1 MELEVIDLKKENHL
15 KYIKNMGITELDL
28 FADRMSLERKK
39 NLEYYKEILYQC
51 GKCGTCRT
59 GFQEDG
65 WYRVC
70 PSGEYGKFEA
80 YYLGG
85 KNLLS
90 WAVSSNRLNWTE
102 NLSKIFYQCSLCLA
116 CTQQCQ
122 IPDIHHYAGEW
133 LMAMREE
140 AVQKG
145 LGPMPQQ
152 KKYSEHIALE
162 YNPYM
167 EKHIDRTNWL
177 TSHIQQSPDAKLA
190 YFVGCTTSYREQN
203 IAINTAEILNT
214 LQVDFRILEDEHCC
228 GSPVYM
234 TGQTEQAKQIAET
247 NVNTFINEGIEKII
261 TSCAGCYRMLKET
274 YPKKFGLKHD
284 IEILHLPEFIQDK
297 LNNNE
302 IKFNNNLNMKITYH
316 DPCHI
321 GRHMGIYEPPREVL
335 KNIPGIE
342 LIEMPRNRQ
351 NAWCCGSG
359 GGVRSAFK
367 DLSSFAGNERIEEAK
382 EIKAEAIVS
391 CCPFC
396 LNQFNANIKDDS
408 IKTYELSVLIN
419 KAIKR

>member
-1 MELEVIDLKKENHL
+1 MINIPEGKELKFLKDKGISQITNIPDIEKLDRNKDL
-15 KYIKNMGITELDL
+15 D
-28 FADRMSLERKK
+28 
-39 NLEYYKEILYQC
+39 YYKDIFYQC

-59 GFQEDG
+59 AFHENG
-65 WYRVC
+65 WPRVC
-70 PSGEYGKFEA
+70 PSGEFGKFEA

-85 KNLLS
+85 KNLLA
-90 WAVSSNRLNWTE
+90 WAVTSDRLKWTE
-102 NLSKIFYQCSLCLA
+102 NLANIFYQCSVCLA

-122 IPDIHHYAGEW
+122 IPEIHYYAGEW
-133 LMAMREE
+133 LMAMREK

-145 LGPMPQQ
+145 LGPMPEQ
-152 KKYSEHIALE
+152 KKYSEHVALE

-167 EKHIDRTNWL
+167 EKHENRTNWL
-177 TSHIQQSPDAKLA
+177 PSNIKQSQDAKLA

-214 LQVDFRILEDEHCC
+214 LQVDFKILKEEHCC

-234 TGQTEQAKQIAET
+234 TGQTEKAKQIAEA
-247 NVNTFINEGIEKII
+247 NVDIFKNEGIEKII
-261 TSCAGCYRMLKET
+261 TSCAGCYRTLKET
-274 YPKKFGLKHD
+274 YPKKFGLDHG
-284 IEILHLPEFIQDK
+284 IEILHLPEFILEK

-302 IKFNNNLNMKITYH
+302 VKFNTNVNMNITYH

-335 KNIPGIE
+335 KNIPGIS
-342 LIEMPRNRQ
+342 LMEMPRNKQ

-367 DLSSFAGNERIEEAK
+367 DLSSFAANERIEEAK
-382 EIKAEAIVS
+382 ETTAEAIAS

-396 LNQFNANIKDDS
+396 LNQFKANIKNDE
-408 IKTYELSVLIN
+408 IKTFDLSELIN
-419 KAIKR
+419 KAIKS

>member
-1 MELEVIDLKKENHL
+1 MVKEE
-15 KYIKNMGITELDL
+15 KIKFVDGKGITRIETVPDQQKLD
-28 FADRMSLERKK
+28 RHK
-39 NLEYYKEILYQC
+39 NLEYYKDILYQC

-59 GFQEDG
+59 GYQEEG
-65 WYRVC
+65 WFRVC
-70 PSGEYGKFEA
+70 PSGEFGKFEA

-90 WAVSSNRLNWTE
+90 WAITSNRLDWTE
-102 NLSKIFYQCSLCLA
+102 NLANIFYQCSVCLA

-122 IPDIHHYAGEW
+122 IPEIHNYAGEW
-133 LMAMREE
+133 LMAMREK

-145 LGPMPQQ
+145 LGPMPEQ
-152 KKYSEHIALE
+152 KKYTDHITIE

-167 EKHIDRTNWL
+167 EQHENRTNWIP
-177 TSHIQQSPDAKLA
+177 SNIKQSQDAKLA

-203 IAINTAEILNT
+203 IAINTAEILNS
-214 LQVDFRILEDEHCC
+214 LQVDFKILKEEHCC

-234 TGQTEQAKQIAET
+234 TGQTEKAKQIAET
-247 NVNTFINEGIEKII
+247 NVDIFKNEGIEKII
-261 TSCAGCYRMLKET
+261 TSCAGCYRTLKET
-274 YPKKFGLKHD
+274 YPKKFGLDHG
-284 IEILHLPEFIQDK
+284 IEILHLPEFILEK

-302 IKFNNNLNMKITYH
+302 VKFNNNINMNITYH

-335 KNIPGIE
+335 KNIPGIN
-342 LIEMPRNRQ
+342 LMEMPRNKQ

-367 DLSSFAGNERIEEAK
+367 DLSSFAANERIEEAK
-382 EIKAEAIVS
+382 ETTAEAIVS

-396 LNQFNANIKDDS
+396 LNQFKSNIKNDE
-408 IKTYELSVLIN
+408 IKTFDLSELIN
-419 KAIKR
+419 KAIKS

>member
-1 MELEVIDLKKENHL
+1 MEKEKTP
-15 KYIKNMGITELDL
+15 KYIQGTGITELDI
-28 FADRMSLERKK
+28 FADRISLDRNKS
-39 NLEYYKEILYQC
+39 LDYYKDIFYQC

-59 GFQEDG
+59 GFQEKG

-85 KNLLS
+85 KNLLT

-122 IPDIHHYAGEW
+122 IPEIHHYAGEW
-133 LMAMREE
+133 LIAMREE
-140 AVQKG
+140 AVKKG
-145 LGPMPQQ
+145 LGPMPEQTR
-152 KKYSEHIALE
+152 YSEHIALE

-167 EKHIDRTNWL
+167 EKHKDRRNWL
-177 TSHIQQSPDAKLA
+177 SSNIIQNQDAKLA
-190 YFVGCTTSYREQN
+190 YFVGCTTSYREQSVAKATSEVLN
-203 IAINTAEILNT
+203 SIQIGFKIL
-214 LQVDFRILEDEHCC
+214 DEEHCC
-228 GSPVYM
+228 GSPIYM
-234 TGQTEQAKQIAET
+234 TGQTDQAKKIAES
-247 NVNTFINEGIEKII
+247 NVEIFKKAGIEKII
-261 TSCAGCYRMLKET
+261 TSCAGCYRTLKET
-274 YPKKFGLKHD
+274 YPKKFGLEHD
-284 IEILHLPEFIQDK
+284 IEILHLPEFLLEK
-297 LNNNE
+297 LNDNE
-302 IKFNNNLNMKITYH
+302 LKFNNNLNLKITYH

-335 KNIPGIE
+335 KKIPGIE

-367 DLSSFAGNERIEEAK
+367 DLSSFAANERIEEAK
-382 EIKAEAIVS
+382 ESNVDAIVS

-396 LNQFNANIKDDS
+396 LNQFKTNIKNS
-408 IKTYELSVLIN
+408 NIKTYDFSEIVH
-419 KAIKR
+419 KAIKS

>member
-1 MELEVIDLKKENHL
+1 MVRKVKS
-15 KYIKNMGITELDL
+15 KYIDDRGITRITTVPDIKK
-28 FADRMSLERKK
+28 MERNKD
-39 NLEYYKEILYQC
+39 LEYYKDIFYQC

-59 GFQEDG
+59 GYQEEG
-65 WYRVC
+65 WLRVC
-70 PSGEYGKFEA
+70 PSGEFGKFEA

-85 KNLLS
+85 KNLLA
-90 WAVSSNRLNWTE
+90 WAVTSDRLKWTE
-102 NLSKIFYQCSLCLA
+102 NLANIFYQCSVCLA

-122 IPDIHHYAGEW
+122 IPEIHNYAGEW

-145 LGPMPQQ
+145 LGPMPEQ
-152 KKYSEHIALE
+152 KKYSQHVALE

-167 EKHIDRTNWL
+167 EKHENRTDWIPSNIKL
-177 TSHIQQSPDAKLA
+177 SQDSKLA

-203 IAINTAEILNT
+203 IAKNTSEILNN
-214 LQVDFRILEDEHCC
+214 LQVDFKILKDEHCC

-234 TGQTEQAKQIAET
+234 TGQTEEAKKIAES
-247 NVNTFINEGIEKII
+247 NVELFKNQGIEKII

-274 YPKKFGLKHD
+274 YPKKFGLDHGV
-284 IEILHLPEFIQDK
+284 EILHLPEFILEK
-297 LNNNE
+297 IKNNE
-302 IKFNNNLNMKITYH
+302 IEFNNNINMKITYH

-335 KNIPGIE
+335 KSIPGIN
-342 LIEMPRNRQ
+342 LIEMERNKQ

-367 DLSSFAGNERIEEAK
+367 DLSSFAANERIKEAK
-382 EIKAEAIVS
+382 ETTAEALVS

-396 LNQFNANIKDDS
+396 LNQFKTNIKDDS
-408 IKTYELSVLIN
+408 IKTYDLSELIN

>member
-1 MELEVIDLKKENHL
+1 MKDKKTNTYL
-15 KYIKNMGITELDL
+15 NDKGISQITNIPDVQI
-28 FADRMSLERKK
+28 FDRNKE
-39 NLEYYKEILYQC
+39 LEYYKDIFYQC

-59 GFQEDG
+59 AFHENG
-65 WYRVC
+65 WPRVC

-85 KNLLS
+85 KNLLA
-90 WAVSSNRLNWTE
+90 WAVSSDRLKWTE
-102 NLSKIFYQCSLCLA
+102 NLANIFYQCSICLA

-122 IPDIHHYAGEW
+122 IPEIHNYAGEW
-133 LMAMREE
+133 LMAMREK
-140 AVQKG
+140 AVEKG
-145 LGPMPQQ
+145 LGPMPEQ
-152 KKYSEHIALE
+152 KRYSQHVALE

-167 EKHIDRTNWL
+167 EKHKNRTDWIPSN
-177 TSHIQQSPDAKLA
+177 IKQSQDSKLA

-203 IAINTAEILNT
+203 IAINTSEILNT
-214 LQVDFRILEDEHCC
+214 LQVDFKILKDEHCC

-234 TGQTEQAKQIAET
+234 TGQTEEAKKIAES
-247 NVNTFINEGIEKII
+247 NVDLFKNQGIEKII

-274 YPKKFGLKHD
+274 YPKKFGLDHG
-284 IEILHLPEFIQDK
+284 IEILHLPEFILEK
-297 LNNNE
+297 INSKE
-302 IKFNNNLNMKITYH
+302 IEFNNNLNMKVTYH

-335 KNIPGIE
+335 KNIPGIN
-342 LIEMPRNRQ
+342 LIEMERNRQ

-367 DLSSFAGNERIEEAK
+367 DLSSFAANERIEEAK
-382 EIKAEAIVS
+382 ETTAEALVS

-396 LNQFNANIKDDS
+396 LNQFKTNIKDYG
-408 IKTYELSVLIN
+408 IKTYDLSELVN

>member
-1 MELEVIDLKKENHL
+1 MARKGKSKFIDDK
-15 KYIKNMGITELDL
+15 GITRIKTVPDTQKMERNKDLD
-28 FADRMSLERKK
+28 
-39 NLEYYKEILYQC
+39 YYKDIFYQC

-59 GFQEDG
+59 GYQEEG
-65 WYRVC
+65 WLRVC
-70 PSGEYGKFEA
+70 PSGEFGKFEA

-85 KNLLS
+85 KNLLA
-90 WAVSSNRLNWTE
+90 WAVTSDRLKWTE
-102 NLSKIFYQCSLCLA
+102 NLANIFFQCSVCLA

-122 IPDIHHYAGEW
+122 IPEIHNYAGEW

-140 AVQKG
+140 AVQRG
-145 LGPMPQQ
+145 LGPMPEQ
-152 KKYSEHIALE
+152 KKYSQHVALE

-167 EKHIDRTNWL
+167 EKHKNRTDWIPSNVK
-177 TSHIQQSPDAKLA
+177 QSQDSKLA

-203 IAINTAEILNT
+203 IAINTAEILNS
-214 LQVDFRILEDEHCC
+214 LEIDFKILKDERCC

-234 TGQTEQAKQIAET
+234 TGQTEKAKEIAKA
-247 NVNTFINEGIEKII
+247 NIDIFKSEGIEKII
-261 TSCAGCYRMLKET
+261 TSCAGCYRMLKDT
-274 YPKKFGLKHD
+274 YPKKFGLDHN
-284 IEILHLPEFIQDK
+284 IEILHLPEFIQEK
-297 LNNNE
+297 LDDNE

-335 KNIPGIE
+335 KSIPGIE

-367 DLSSFAGNERIEEAK
+367 DLSSFAANERIEEAK
-382 EIKAEAIVS
+382 ETNAEAIVS

-396 LNQFNANIKDDS
+396 LNQFKSNIKDDG
-408 IKTYELSVLIN
+408 IKTYDLSELIN